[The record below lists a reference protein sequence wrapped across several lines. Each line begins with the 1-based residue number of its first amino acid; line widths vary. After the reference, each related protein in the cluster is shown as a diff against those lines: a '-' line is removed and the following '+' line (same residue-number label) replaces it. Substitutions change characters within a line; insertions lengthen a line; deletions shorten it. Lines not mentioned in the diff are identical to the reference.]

1 MLSTILIPII
11 TVNPLNLSFNN
22 FKYSIEYIEQF
33 WVGLL
38 EGDGTITVDKQKN
51 CLRVRIVI
59 SLLNS
64 KENFEM
70 LTLIT
75 EIIGGRVI
83 IERKDKYVTWIA
95 SNKSHL
101 IKAFGI
107 LAKYPLLTSR
117 KQLQLNFAL
126 RCLSNPDLENFVKN
140 RNDKYNNINSI
151 RILTDPKWIP
161 YFKAWLSGFIEAEG
175 NFSLLLRNTESIK
188 KCNFNIG
195 QNTDKNILELIKNY
209 FNCSHVI
216 TMDTSNKDNVFKHYR
231 ISISGPSF
239 RLELLK
245 HFNEYPLLGSK
256 RISYINWINYFV
268 RRGKL

>member
-1 MLSTILIPII
+1 MDCNFVTGIVLANASLDVALHDTYYNFCSTNYLNINNMLISIPII
-11 TVNPLNLSFNN
+11 NLNPLKLSYNN
-22 FKYSIEYIEQF
+22 FKYSTEYIEQF

-51 CLRVRIVI
+51 SLRVRIII

-70 LTLIT
+70 LALIK
-75 EIIGGRVI
+75 EIIGGRII

-107 LAKYPLLTSR
+107 LAKYPSLTSS

-126 RCLSNPDLENFVKN
+126 KCLSNPDLENFVKN
-140 RNDKYNNINSI
+140 RNDKYNNNNINCI

-161 YFKAWLSGFIEAEG
+161 YFHVWLSGFIEAEG
-175 NFSLLLRNTESIK
+175 KFSLVLRNTESIK

-195 QNTDKNILELIKNY
+195 QNMDKNILELIKIY
-209 FNCSHVI
+209 FI
-216 TMDTSNKDNVFKHYR
+216 
-231 ISISGPSF
+231 
-239 RLELLK
+239 L
-245 HFNEYPLLGSK
+245 
-256 RISYINWINYFV
+256 
-268 RRGKL
+268 